1 MDYAICCALFASL
14 YQGDKCKNFN
24 ILYFNSK
31 PILKAITE
39 KFDVKK
45 AEKGFEKITIKF
57 SLVELI
63 IITRVCLDIN
73 FANLSG
79 LNKSGV
85 VKLEYFADNLK
96 SYFVDVFKNN
106 EKVILIITD
115 YFFLLNENDKYE
127 KLTKF
132 QIILNPL
139 DSALLGSY
147 VLAKLKGDTTY
158 ENTLSPIAYNLIGS
172 LALELIEKSES
183 NLPEPDES
191 ILNND
196 AVKLFNKNLGNLLK

>member
-1 MDYAICCALFASL
+1 MKILYYDNFKHKSNTMKLSEYNLLIKKNSKELHSFNIYLMDYAICCALFASL

-85 VKLEYFADNLK
+85 VK
-96 SYFVDVFKNN
+96 
-106 EKVILIITD
+106 II
-115 YFFLLNENDKYE
+115 
-127 KLTKF
+127 
-132 QIILNPL
+132 
-139 DSALLGSY
+139 
-147 VLAKLKGDTTY
+147 
-158 ENTLSPIAYNLIGS
+158 
-172 LALELIEKSES
+172 
-183 NLPEPDES
+183 
-191 ILNND
+191 
-196 AVKLFNKNLGNLLK
+196 